1 MKIKMQ
7 AARRNALL
15 PGATDRSI
23 RTIDILR
30 DISRLTPKEVDV
42 NITRLVVSMDS
53 VVISGNT
60 DTYKSVD
67 GIKSSLEKADF
78 FKKIVISSANI
89 DKSDNRV
96 RFKLKIDL

>member
-1 MKIKMQ
+1 I
-7 AARRNALL
+7 
-15 PGATDRSI
+15 G
-23 RTIDILR
+23 TIDFIL
-30 DISRLTPKEVDV
+30 DISILTPNEVDV
-42 NITRLVVSMDS
+42 NLPRLVVSMDI

-67 GIKSSLEKADF
+67 GIKSSLEQADF

-89 DKSDNRV
+89 GKSDNRV